1 MRTNLKKWLL
11 VLAVLWLGLGG
22 FIFRTMLQPPER
34 FGKVMSKMPGIV
46 YPLLPF
52 KTMWTLARHGRLR
65 VGDPAPDFALAT
77 SDKKERVVL
86 SSFRDRRPVVLVF
99 GSYT

>member
-1 MRTNLKKWLL
+1 MRTNLKKSLL
-11 VLAVLWLGLGG
+11 VLAGLWLGLGG
-22 FIFRTMLQPPER
+22 FIFRTMLQPPEH

-52 KTMWTLARHGRLR
+52 KTMWTLARRGRLR

-77 SDKKERVVL
+77 SDKKGRVVL

>member
-1 MRTNLKKWLL
+1 MRINYKHWLL
-11 VLAVLWLGLGG
+11 VLVALWFGLGG
-22 FIFRTMLQPPER
+22 FIFLTMLQSPEH

-52 KTMWTLARHGRLR
+52 RTMWTWARRGHLR

-77 SDKKERVVL
+77 SDKKEHVVL
-86 SSFRDRRPVVLVF
+86 SSFRDQRPVVLVF